1 MNPSTSQADR
11 QQLKSNFSVR
21 QLLVTYFLVATL
33 MTLYELAKE
42 TIFKGRLTPWESH
55 TITIFVTATF
65 ATITAHF
72 IRARTN
78 KLNIEI
84 EQAHNQAADV
94 IDNMLDAVI
103 IINKEGLITKFN
115 PAAESIFNLSTAKI
129 IGKSFTTLLDDEDA
143 IDYANKIQSYTGSK
157 TAPILSSSKREVLGK
172 RANGDIFPMDL
183 SISSMVIDGNLM
195 FLGVARDA
203 TQSKNAEEELTRLR
217 QIEQKI
223 HESLKQEVSI
233 AATIQMNMI
242 PPSDNLYPGHSRI
255 KAYGVTKPAKE
266 MGGDFYDAFSIDEDH
281 IAFAIGDVSGKGV
294 PAALFMMKIM
304 TLLRSNIT
312 KATNLVESL
321 LEVNKSLCSN
331 NDSNMFVT
339 MFIGIMNIHTGEL
352 QFINAGHDSPLI
364 AAENQEFTALSGP
377 RNMILGIHA
386 ANTYSIGNAKLQSGD
401 SLVLYTDGVTEAEDQ
416 MGQLYSLDRVKHLLS
431 ASARSNSKF
440 IVANLLQDIDLH
452 VNSNYQSDDIT
463 VLAIQYH

>member
-1 MNPSTSQADR
+1 MNPSTSQAER

-72 IRARTN
+72 IRSRTN
-78 KLNIEI
+78 KLNFEI
-84 EQAHNQAADV
+84 QQAHNQAADV

-103 IINKEGLITKFN
+103 LIDKEGLITRFN
-115 PAAESIFNLSTAKI
+115 PAAESIFKLSIAKA
-129 IGKSFTTLLDDEDA
+129 IGKNFTTLLDHEDA
-143 IDYANKIQSYTGSK
+143 IEYANKIQDYASSK
-157 TAPILSSSKREVLGK
+157 SSPILSSGKREVLGK

-203 TQSKNAEEELTRLR
+203 TESKNAEEELTRLR

-242 PPSDNLYPGHSRI
+242 PPSDNLYPGHSRV

-266 MGGDFYDAFSIDEDH
+266 MGGDFFDAFSIDEDH
-281 IAFAIGDVSGKGV
+281 IAFAVGDVSGKGV

-321 LEVNKSLCSN
+321 LEVNKSLCFN

-364 AAENQEFTALSGP
+364 AGENQEFTALSGP

-386 ANTYSIGNAKLQSGD
+386 ANTYNIGNAKLKPGD
-401 SLVLYTDGVTEAEDQ
+401 SLVLYTDGVTEAEDH

-431 ASARSNSKF
+431 TSDRGNSKL

-452 VNSNYQSDDIT
+452 VNSNHQSDDIT
-463 VLAIQYH
+463 VLAVQYH

>member
-11 QQLKSNFSVR
+11 QQLKSNVSMR
-21 QLLVTYFLVATL
+21 QLLVTYFLVAAL

-78 KLNIEI
+78 KLNFEI
-84 EQAHNQAADV
+84 KQAHDQAADI

-103 IINKEGLITKFN
+103 IIDAAGLIARFN
-115 PAAESIFNLSTAKI
+115 PAAEAIFNIPVAKA
-129 IGKSFTTLLDDEDA
+129 IGKNFSTLLDDADA
-143 IDYANKIQSYTGSK
+143 IEYANRMKDYASSK
-157 TAPILSSSKREVLGK
+157 TSPVVSSSKREVIGR
-172 RANGDIFPMDL
+172 RANGDVFPMDL
-183 SISSMVIDGNLM
+183 SISSMVIDGHLM

-203 TQSKNAEEELTRLR
+203 TESKNAEKELTRLR

-233 AATIQMNMI
+233 AAAIQMNMI
-242 PPSDNLYPGHSRI
+242 PPSDNLYPGQSRV

-266 MGGDFYDAFSIDEDH
+266 MGGDFFDAFSIDEDH
-281 IAFAIGDVSGKGV
+281 IAFAVGDVSGKGV

-312 KATNLVESL
+312 KSTNLVESL
-321 LEVNKSLCSN
+321 LDVNKSLCFN

-364 AAENQEFTALSGP
+364 AGTNQEFTALSGP

-386 ANTYSIGNAKLQSGD
+386 ANTYTIGNAKLKPGD

-416 MGQLYSLDRVKHLLS
+416 TGKLYSLDRVKNLLS
-431 ASARSNSKF
+431 ASDRSNSKH

-452 VNSNYQSDDIT
+452 VSSNQQSDDIT
-463 VLAIQYH
+463 VLALQYH

>member
-1 MNPSTSQADR
+1 MNPSISQADR
-11 QQLKSNFSVR
+11 QHFKSNFSIR
-21 QLLVTYFLVATL
+21 QLLATYFLVAAL

-84 EQAHNQAADV
+84 QQAHNQAADV

-103 IINKEGLITKFN
+103 IMNKEGLITRFN
-115 PAAESIFNLSTAKI
+115 PAAEYIFNLTTAKA
-129 IGKSFTTLLDDEDA
+129 IGKNFSTLLDHEDA
-143 IDYANKIQSYTGSK
+143 IEYANKIQDYAGNK
-157 TAPILSSSKREVLGK
+157 TSPILSGAKKEVLGK
-172 RANGDIFPMDL
+172 RVNGDVFPMDL
-183 SISSMVIDGNLM
+183 SISSMVIDDHLM

-203 TQSKNAEEELTRLR
+203 TESKKAEEELTRLR
-217 QIEQKI
+217 QIEQQI

-233 AATIQMNMI
+233 AAAIQMNMI
-242 PPSDNLYPGHSRI
+242 PPSDNLYPGHGRI
-255 KAYGVTKPAKE
+255 KAYGLTKPAKE
-266 MGGDFYDAFSIDEDH
+266 MGGDFFDAFSIDEDH

-312 KATNLVESL
+312 KSTNLVESL
-321 LEVNKSLCSN
+321 LDVNKSLCFN

-364 AAENQEFTALSGP
+364 AGKNQEFTTLTGP
-377 RNMILGIHA
+377 RNMILGIHV
-386 ANTYSIGNAKLQSGD
+386 ANTYSIGNAKLKPGD
-401 SLVLYTDGVTEAEDQ
+401 TLVLYTDGVTEAEDQ
-416 MGQLYSLDRVKHLLS
+416 MGQLYSLDRVKSLLS
-431 ASARSNSKF
+431 AIDRNNSKL
-440 IVANLLQDIDLH
+440 IVASLLQDIDLH
-452 VNSNYQSDDIT
+452 VNSNHQSDDIT
-463 VLAIQYH
+463 VLALQYH